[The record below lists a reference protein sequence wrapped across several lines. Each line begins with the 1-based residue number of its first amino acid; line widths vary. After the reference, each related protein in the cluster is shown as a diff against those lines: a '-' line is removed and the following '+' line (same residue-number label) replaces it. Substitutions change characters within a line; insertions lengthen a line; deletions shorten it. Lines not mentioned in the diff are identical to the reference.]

1 MAQLSFLEKCK
12 AKIKSCRK
20 QKVHY
25 WKVFFDGA
33 SRNNPGPA
41 GAGLYILK
49 DGKPFLK
56 NGFYLG
62 IKTNNQA
69 EYLGLLLGVFYAKK
83 QMAPCDILLIIS
95 DSQLLVRQME
105 GVYKVKNPEL
115 RPMFQLANRL
125 LSGINYSVLHVLRDE
140 NKDADEMANIGI
152 DKKNKLPKD
161 FVDMLHENQI
171 IL

>member
-1 MAQLSFLEKCK
+1 
-12 AKIKSCRK
+12 
-20 QKVHY
+20 
-25 WKVFFDGA
+25 
-33 SRNNPGPA
+33 
-41 GAGLYILK
+41 
-49 DGKPFLK
+49 
-56 NGFYLG
+56 
-62 IKTNNQA
+62 
-69 EYLGLLLGVFYAKK
+69 
-83 QMAPCDILLIIS
+83 
-95 DSQLLVRQME
+95 VRQME